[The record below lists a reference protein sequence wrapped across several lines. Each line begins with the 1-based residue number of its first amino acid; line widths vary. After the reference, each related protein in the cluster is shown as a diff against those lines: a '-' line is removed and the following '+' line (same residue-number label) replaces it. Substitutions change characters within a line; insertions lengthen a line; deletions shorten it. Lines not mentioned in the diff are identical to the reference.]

1 MKILVIGSGG
11 REHAIVWAMQK
22 TSSTTPLKIFCAP
35 GNAGIAQ
42 TAQLVPISLS
52 SQSDLVSYA
61 QSEEI
66 DLTFVGPN
74 APLAAGIVDLFEAN
88 RLSIVGPSRSAAR
101 LEASKIFAKDFMTR
115 HAIPTASY
123 RVADSPGEALE
134 ILRSTQLGDDQ
145 VVIKA
150 DGLAAGK
157 GGGVARSLVEA
168 EKAIEDLIVNH

>member
-1 MKILVIGSGG
+1 MALTSVG
-11 REHAIVWAMQK
+11 RKVH
-22 TSSTTPLKIFCAP
+22 LRP
-35 GNAGIAQ
+35 GM
-42 TAQLVPISLS
+42 
-52 SQSDLVSYA
+52 
-61 QSEEI
+61 
-66 DLTFVGPN
+66 
-74 APLAAGIVDLFEAN
+74 VDLLEAHGS
-88 RLSIVGPSRSAAR
+88 RIVGPSRSAAR

-123 RVADSPGEALE
+123 RVADSAGEALE